1 MWDDT
6 ATITGWSHLLCIQQH
21 QTIKALNTFL
31 RALFTSLVQ
40 QFSAALADEGSK
52 FQHFIEILLLP
63 VAGGKNGTGGI
74 PGLPLTHP
82 LWKLCDSARAA

>member
-1 MWDDT
+1 M
-6 ATITGWSHLLCIQQH
+6 
-21 QTIKALNTFL
+21 

-52 FQHFIEILLLP
+52 FQHFIESLLLP

-74 PGLPLTHP
+74 PGLPVTHP
-82 LWKLCDSARAA
+82 LWKLCDNTWAARVSAGAEGMVLPAGDQGSVAAEQTS